1 VFEACRRGVLAR
13 RLPELRRYYQAKR
26 DVMVTALRESFGD
39 AVSWP
44 TPRGGFFL
52 WAALP
57 QPSDSTR
64 LVARAV
70 EHGVI
75 DVSGDAFFVE
85 SAGRFDRSLVRL
97 SFSAPSPEDIRE
109 GVRRLAS
116 AVQEE
121 QESLTKAE

>member
-1 VFEACRRGVLAR
+1 MR
-13 RLPELRRYYQAKR
+13 
-26 DVMVTALRESFGD
+26 
-39 AVSWP
+39 
-44 TPRGGFFL
+44 PRAAAG

-57 QPSDSTR
+57 QPIDSTR

-75 DVSGDAFFVE
+75 YVSGDAFFVD

-97 SFSAPSPEDIRE
+97 SFSAPSHEDIRE

-121 QESLTKAE
+121 QESLTKAK